1 MTETETATATAL
13 RPVFLTTAQETSTAL
28 LLAEAARR
36 RGLEHVVLDGPDVVD
51 ALAGRA
57 VHWYG
62 GPLAA
67 DRVAARLGLA
77 LLEPADAWLA
87 ELPEEFTGRRITLT
101 TLSQAWTASRPL
113 FVKPP
118 SDKQFPAA
126 VYPDGTRLPR
136 QGERI
141 GPDTPVLVSE
151 VVTFAVEYR
160 LFVLDGRI
168 VTGSRYAR
176 FGRLDV
182 AALEDDAHEREVR
195 AFTDL
200 LLRSRRGSLPGAVAV
215 DVGLSQDPDTGGERW
230 AVVEANMPWFAH
242 GYAADPDRV
251 LEVVLRA
258 AGPRDLVAPD
268 DRVFLRT
275 VSAPAEAPD
284 VREERPPARE
294 QFMPRTAADT
304 LSADSPHG
312 KSG

>member
-1 MTETETATATAL
+1 M
-13 RPVFLTTAQETSTAL
+13 FLTTAQETSTGL

-36 RGLEHVVLDGPDVVD
+36 RGLDHVGLDRQDVVD

-67 DRVAARLGLA
+67 DRIAARLGLG
-77 LLEPADAWLA
+77 LLEPADDWLT

-101 TLSQAWTASRPL
+101 TLSQAWTANRPL

-126 VYPDGTRLPR
+126 VYADGTRLPR
-136 QGERI
+136 DGERI
-141 GPDTPVLVSE
+141 GPDTPVLVSD
-151 VVTFAVEYR
+151 VVTFAFEYR

-168 VTGSRYAR
+168 ATGSRYAR

-182 AALEDDAHEREVR
+182 AALDGDSHEREVR
-195 AFTDL
+195 AFTDA
-200 LLRSRRGSLPGAVAV
+200 LLRTHRGSLPSAVVV

-242 GYAADPDRV
+242 SYAADPDQV

-258 AGPRDLVAPD
+258 AGPRELVAPRD
-268 DRVFLRT
+268 AGYLRAGT
-275 VSAPAEAPD
+275 AQLGEPSVVLHHSTP
-284 VREERPPARE
+284 RPGR
-294 QFMPRTAADT
+294 
-304 LSADSPHG
+304 
-312 KSG
+312 